1 MLTFKQII
9 CLPSNQLAQLEL
21 ILKQPDLDHDFDCP
35 RTEEDISE
43 HCFESSSS
51 HVPEHIATQ
60 VKQLTP
66 DEHLISSLFDVNRI
80 RESNID
86 REFLFFNCLE
96 LIKLNSDI
104 LSSSSEESKRR
115 DSTDSLDFIDD
126 NEFKD
131 NEREIVAEEEVV
143 QQDAPLGDGEV
154 IDEYIEDDY
163 RKGLY

>member
-1 MLTFKQII
+1 MFGKCLMFTFKQII
-9 CLPSNQLAQLEL
+9 CLSSNQLAQLEL

-80 RESNID
+80 GESNID
-86 REFLFFNCLE
+86 REFLFLNCLE
-96 LIKLNSDI
+96 
-104 LSSSSEESKRR
+104 
-115 DSTDSLDFIDD
+115 
-126 NEFKD
+126 
-131 NEREIVAEEEVV
+131 
-143 QQDAPLGDGEV
+143 
-154 IDEYIEDDY
+154 
-163 RKGLY
+163 

>member
-1 MLTFKQII
+1 M
-9 CLPSNQLAQLEL
+9 AQLEL
-21 ILKQPDLDHDFDCP
+21 ILKQPDLDHEFDCP
-35 RTEEDISE
+35 RTEEDVSE

-51 HVPEHIATQ
+51 HVPEHIATE

-80 RESNID
+80 GESNID
-86 REFLFFNCLE
+86 RELLFFNFFMVQT
-96 LIKLNSDI
+96 KNPSDI

-126 NEFKD
+126 NQFKD
-131 NEREIVAEEEVV
+131 NEREQVVDEIV
-143 QQDAPLGDGEV
+143 QQEAPLGDGEI

-163 RKGLY
+163 RNGAL

>member
-1 MLTFKQII
+1 M
-9 CLPSNQLAQLEL
+9 AQLEL
-21 ILKQPDLDHDFDCP
+21 ILKQPDLDHEFDCP
-35 RTEEDISE
+35 RTEEDVSE

-51 HVPEHIATQ
+51 HVPEHIATE

-80 RESNID
+80 GESNID
-86 REFLFFNCLE
+86 RELLFLNCFMVQT
-96 LIKLNSDI
+96 KNPSDI

-126 NEFKD
+126 NQFKD
-131 NEREIVAEEEVV
+131 NEREQVVDEIV
-143 QQDAPLGDGEV
+143 QQEAPLGDGEI

-163 RKGLY
+163 RNGAL

>member
-1 MLTFKQII
+1 M
-9 CLPSNQLAQLEL
+9 AQLEL
-21 ILKQPDLDHDFDCP
+21 ILKQPDLDHEFDCP
-35 RTEEDISE
+35 RTEEDVSE

-51 HVPEHIATQ
+51 HVPEHIATE

-80 RESNID
+80 GESNID
-86 REFLFFNCLE
+86 RELLLFNCSMVQT
-96 LIKLNSDI
+96 KNPSDI

-126 NEFKD
+126 NQFKD
-131 NEREIVAEEEVV
+131 NEREQVVDEIV
-143 QQDAPLGDGEV
+143 QQEAPLGDGEI

-163 RKGLY
+163 RNGAL

>member
-1 MLTFKQII
+1 M
-9 CLPSNQLAQLEL
+9 AQLEL
-21 ILKQPDLDHDFDCP
+21 ILKQPDLDHEFDCP
-35 RTEEDISE
+35 RTEEDVSE

-51 HVPEHIATQ
+51 HVPEHIATE

-80 RESNID
+80 GESNID
-86 REFLFFNCLE
+86 RELLFFNYFMVQT
-96 LIKLNSDI
+96 KNPSDI

-126 NEFKD
+126 NQFKD
-131 NEREIVAEEEVV
+131 NEREQVVDEIV
-143 QQDAPLGDGEV
+143 QQEAPLGDGEI

-163 RKGLY
+163 RNGAL

>member
-1 MLTFKQII
+1 M
-9 CLPSNQLAQLEL
+9 AQLEL
-21 ILKQPDLDHDFDCP
+21 ILKQPDLDHEFDCP
-35 RTEEDISE
+35 RTEEDVSE

-51 HVPEHIATQ
+51 HVPEHIATE

-80 RESNID
+80 GESNID
-86 REFLFFNCLE
+86 RELLFLNCFMVQT
-96 LIKLNSDI
+96 KNPSDI

-126 NEFKD
+126 NQFKD
-131 NEREIVAEEEVV
+131 NEREQVEVDEIV
-143 QQDAPLGDGEV
+143 QQEAPLGDGEI

-163 RKGLY
+163 RNGAL

>member
-1 MLTFKQII
+1 M
-9 CLPSNQLAQLEL
+9 AQLEL
-21 ILKQPDLDHDFDCP
+21 ILKQPDLDHEFDCP
-35 RTEEDISE
+35 RTEEDVSE

-51 HVPEHIATQ
+51 HVPEHIATE

-80 RESNID
+80 GESNID
-86 REFLFFNCLE
+86 RELLFFNCFMV
-96 LIKLNSDI
+96 KTKNPSDI

-126 NEFKD
+126 NQFKD
-131 NEREIVAEEEVV
+131 NEREQVVDEIV
-143 QQDAPLGDGEV
+143 QQEAPLGDGEI

-163 RKGLY
+163 RNGAL